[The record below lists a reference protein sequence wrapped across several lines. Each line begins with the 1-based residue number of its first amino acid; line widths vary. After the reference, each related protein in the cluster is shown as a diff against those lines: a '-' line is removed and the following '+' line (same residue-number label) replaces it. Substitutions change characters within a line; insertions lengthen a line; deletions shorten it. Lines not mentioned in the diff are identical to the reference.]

1 MATIVQRGFLFC
13 PHVYLQRAKGISF
26 LYACVPSCI
35 FSTLKTCVSNSAFI
49 FGKHCPYAA
58 ATRSFFF
65 VVQRI
70 RAAAQQNHI
79 FIAFTIFLCVACLLA
94 SFFCAQCSGLHT
106 HVVDALAL
114 IALASSCDAC
124 AGDTSAIMSFDF
136 LLFVYVESLYTRYQE
151 K

>member
-49 FGKHCPYAA
+49 FGKQCPYAA

-79 FIAFTIFLCVACLLA
+79 FIAFTILLCVACLLA
-94 SFFCAQCSGLHT
+94 SFFLRTVQRTAHACRGR
-106 HVVDALAL
+106 
-114 IALASSCDAC
+114 ASINC
-124 AGDTSAIMSFDF
+124 AGVILRRMCWRHQRHHVF
-136 LLFVYVESLYTRYQE
+136 
-151 K
+151 